1 MFKKALAISMAFIGL
16 IVGAGFAS
24 GQEALQYFVAFG
36 TNGIWG
42 AVLASVCMTIT
53 GIAVLQLGSY
63 YQATEHTAVLG
74 RISSRVTSWILDIST
89 VITLFC
95 IGFVMFAGGGANLQQ
110 QFGLPSWIGATIM
123 LVLVLF
129 TGMLDVDKVST
140 VIGAITPFVIV
151 FIVGATV
158 WTLATSN
165 PDWST
170 LDLAS
175 SAVVTSLPNW
185 WLAALNY
192 VGLSI
197 MTAVSMAIVIGG
209 ANLDTRAA
217 GLGGL
222 IGGFFFLL
230 MLMLLVVALFVSVGT
245 VGQEDMPVLALINGI
260 HPALGIIMTFV
271 VFAMIFNTAIGM
283 FYALGKRLTRG
294 NPARFR
300 PVFII
305 ACLIG
310 FGLSFFGFRDLVSY
324 VYPVLGY
331 LGILMLV
338 VTSAAWIRGREK
350 VSTEGK
356 RRLRARVLLARKLD
370 PRKRYT
376 RKNQREL
383 QRLVKESNVPD
394 KKFIEALEEDMTSE
408 LLADDEIDYDPEDP
422 PVNLVYV
429 EHTRPV
435 GPDEQPATDAQQT
448 QETPEARQE

>member
-1 MFKKALAISMAFIGL
+1 MFRRALGISMAFIGL

-36 TNGIWG
+36 TRGICG
-42 AVLASVCMTIT
+42 AVLASVLMTVT

-74 RISSRVTSWILDIST
+74 RISSRVTSWILDVST
-89 VITLFC
+89 IVTLFC

-110 QFGLPSWIGATIM
+110 QFGIPSWIGATVM
-123 LVLVLF
+123 LALVLVA
-129 TGMLDVDKVST
+129 GMLDVDKVST

-151 FIVGATV
+151 FIVGATA
-158 WTLATSN
+158 WTLATAN

-170 LDLAS
+170 LNLAS
-175 SAVVTSLPNW
+175 ATVVTSLPNW

-230 MLMLLVVALFVSVGT
+230 MLMLLVLALFVSVST
-245 VGQEDMPVLALINGI
+245 VGREELPVLALINQL
-260 HPALGIIMTFV
+260 HPILGVVMTFV
-271 VFAMIFNTAIGM
+271 VFGMIFNTAIGM
-283 FYALGKRLTRG
+283 FYALGRRLTRRK
-294 NPARFR
+294 PALFR
-300 PVFII
+300 PVFIV
-305 ACLIG
+305 ACVIG
-310 FGLSFFGFRDLVSY
+310 FGLSFVGFRDLVSY

-331 LGILMLV
+331 LGILMLFV
-338 VTSAAWIRGREK
+338 ISVAWLRGREK
-350 VSTEGK
+350 VSTEGR

-383 QRLVKESNVPD
+383 QRLIRESNVPD
-394 KKFIEALEEDMTSE
+394 KEFIAALEEDMTSE
-408 LLADDEIDYDPEDP
+408 LLADADLDYDPDDP

-429 EHTRPV
+429 EHTEPV
-435 GPDEQPATDAQQT
+435 GPGE
-448 QETPEARQE
+448 EADGSKRRS

>member
-1 MFKKALAISMAFIGL
+1 MFRRALGISMAFIGL

-36 TNGIWG
+36 TRGICG
-42 AVLASVCMTIT
+42 AVLASVLMTVT

-74 RISSRVTSWILDIST
+74 RISSRVTSWILDVST
-89 VITLFC
+89 IVTLFC

-110 QFGLPSWIGATIM
+110 QFGIPSWIGATVM
-123 LVLVLF
+123 LALVLVA
-129 TGMLDVDKVST
+129 GMLDVDKVST

-151 FIVGATV
+151 FIVGATA
-158 WTLATSN
+158 WTLATAN

-170 LDLAS
+170 LNLV
-175 SAVVTSLPNW
+175 SATVVTSLPNW

-230 MLMLLVVALFVSVGT
+230 MLMLLVLALFVSVST
-245 VGQEDMPVLALINGI
+245 VGREELPVLALINQL
-260 HPALGIIMTFV
+260 HPILGVVMTFV
-271 VFAMIFNTAIGM
+271 VFGMIFNTAIGM
-283 FYALGKRLTRG
+283 FYALGRRLTRRK
-294 NPARFR
+294 PALFR
-300 PVFII
+300 PVFIV
-305 ACLIG
+305 ACVIG
-310 FGLSFFGFRDLVSY
+310 FGLSFVGFRDLVSY

-331 LGILMLV
+331 LGILMLFV
-338 VTSAAWIRGREK
+338 ISVAWLRGREK
-350 VSTEGK
+350 VSTEGR

-383 QRLVKESNVPD
+383 QRLIRESNVPD
-394 KKFIEALEEDMTSE
+394 KEFIAALEEDMTSE
-408 LLADDEIDYDPEDP
+408 LLADADLDYDPDDP

-429 EHTRPV
+429 EHTEPV
-435 GPDEQPATDAQQT
+435 GPGE
-448 QETPEARQE
+448 EADGSKRRS